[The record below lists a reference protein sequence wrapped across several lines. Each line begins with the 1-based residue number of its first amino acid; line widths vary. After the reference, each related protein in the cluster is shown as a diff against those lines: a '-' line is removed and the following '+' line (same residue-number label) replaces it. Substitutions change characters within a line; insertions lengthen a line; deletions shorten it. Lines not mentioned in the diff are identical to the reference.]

1 MMKRRLCILL
11 LALLLLLPPLPVR
24 AEERMTMRLDRLFT
38 TADLMDATVEE
49 LQLAMQRG
57 ALTSERLTQMYLERI
72 EVYNPALNTIIS
84 LNPKAMDEARAADER
99 REAGEAGR
107 LNGIPILVK
116 DNIDVAGMVTT
127 DGSVSLLHNMA
138 YADAEAVRRLKEEGA
153 IILGKTNMA
162 EHAISG
168 TESTSTVKGSV
179 HNAYDPSRTPAG
191 SSGGSAVA
199 VTCNFA
205 ALALGTDTGSSV
217 RRPSSFANLYGLRP
231 TFGKVSQTGLNRL
244 NWSKDTIGPM
254 CRSAEDLCLLLS
266 VITGADGAERT
277 DTYAPDPD
285 ALSGLRIGYLSSSF
299 GWQCDFFTGA
309 SGSGA
314 QPLSDDAARMV
325 ERTLAV
331 FTGAGAELVDMSSAL
346 SDNTIAAYGQ
356 GGMGDANEYFRSLV
370 MEAFAQA
377 QVDVIVYESQL
388 DLAEP
393 LNNAI
398 GRWDN
403 PASYICD
410 LAPVAG
416 LPDLCLPMGLSHGEL
431 ALGLDL
437 VAPYGDDELLLSIA
451 CAYENLT
458 EVRVQPPTTPAL
470 PDSSL
475 ADFARTLKQEARQKH
490 GGAYSA
496 ERLAQL
502 EEALLALEQIRMQT
516 PQIVDGLPVYSD
528 GGVDAVTYHA
538 AVRRL
543 ALAYDALESETLEVF
558 AQNADEP
565 ETTTPTAQTSEPQPV
580 QTTAA
585 VSAVD
590 DGGWRTNLACV
601 GLVALGAFAVFLSEW
616 LRRKRRR

>member
-11 LALLLLLPPLPVR
+11 LALLLLLPPLPAR
-24 AEERMTMRLDRLFT
+24 AEERMTMRFDRLFT

-72 EVYNPALNTIIS
+72 GIYDLALNTIIS
-84 LNPKAMDEARAADER
+84 LNPEAMDEARAADKR

-127 DGSVSLLHNMA
+127 DGSVSLLYNMA
-138 YADAEAVRRLKEEGA
+138 YTDAEVVRRLKEEGA
-153 IILGKTNMA
+153 ILLGKTNMA
-162 EHAISG
+162 EHAASG
-168 TESTSTVKGSV
+168 TDSASSVKGSA

-191 SSGGSAVA
+191 SSGGSAVS

-205 ALALGTDTGSSV
+205 ALALGTDTGSSI

-254 CRSAEDLCLLLS
+254 CRSAEDLCLLLG
-266 VITGADGAERT
+266 VIAGADGAERT
-277 DTYAPDPD
+277 DIYAPDPD
-285 ALSGLRIGYLSSSF
+285 VLSGLRIGYLSSSF
-299 GWQCDFFTGA
+299 GWQCDFFTGS

-314 QPLSDDAARMV
+314 RPLSDDAARMV

-331 FTGAGAELVDMSSAL
+331 FTGAGAELVDMSDAL
-346 SDNTIAAYGQ
+346 SDSAIAAYGQ
-356 GGMGDANEYFRSLV
+356 DGMGGANEYFRSLV

-393 LNNAI
+393 LDNAI

-403 PASYICD
+403 PACYICD

-416 LPDLCLPMGLSHGEL
+416 LPDLCLPMGLSDGGL
-431 ALGLDL
+431 ALGLDF
-437 VAPYGDDELLLSIA
+437 VAPYGEDELLLSIA
-451 CAYENLT
+451 CAYEELT
-458 EVRVQPPTTPAL
+458 DVRVQPPTTPAL
-470 PDSSL
+470 PDPTL
-475 ADFARTLKQEARQKH
+475 ADFAQMLKREARQKR

-496 ERLAQL
+496 ETLAQL
-502 EEALLALEQIRMQT
+502 GEALLALEQIRMQT

-528 GGVDAVTYHA
+528 GGVDAVTYQA

-558 AQNADEP
+558 APSADEP
-565 ETTTPTAQTSEPQPV
+565 ETTPPTAQMSQPLPE
-580 QTTAA
+580 QTPAPAA
-585 VSAVD
+585 N

-601 GLVALGAFAVFLSEW
+601 GLVALGAFAIFLSEW

>member
-138 YADAEAVRRLKEEGA
+138 YADAETVRRLKEEGA
-153 IILGKTNMA
+153 ILLGKTNMA

-285 ALSGLRIGYLSSSF
+285 VLSGLRIGYLSSSF

-314 QPLSDDAARMV
+314 RP
-325 ERTLAV
+325 
-331 FTGAGAELVDMSSAL
+331 L

-437 VAPYGDDELLLSIA
+437 VAPYGEDELLLSIA

-475 ADFARTLKQEARQKH
+475 ADFARTLKQEARQKR

-496 ERLAQL
+496 EVLAQL